1 MNNSEKDVSEKR
13 TLWSKISDNKK
24 VTFFRWWFEGAVYFF
39 IAWGTQLA
47 MSTDPLDLL
56 FVLAIVTTVVHIFIF
71 NPICYAMFDIER
83 KGYIIN
89 KKYYERKIWE
99 GVLNYLGEFFRCL
112 ITVMLVF
119 ASYQGINKAIIA
131 IFNYTKD
138 VVVLKGEPIIY
149 STLFIIFYTLIGWIC
164 LQAASLVSKIKTS
177 MKIKTGKKEK
187 IGKKE

>member
-83 KGYIIN
+83 QGYIIN

-131 IFNYTKD
+131 IFNYTED

-149 STLFIIFYTLIGWIC
+149 STLFIIFYILIGWIC

-177 MKIKTGKKEK
+177 KKSKTGKKEK